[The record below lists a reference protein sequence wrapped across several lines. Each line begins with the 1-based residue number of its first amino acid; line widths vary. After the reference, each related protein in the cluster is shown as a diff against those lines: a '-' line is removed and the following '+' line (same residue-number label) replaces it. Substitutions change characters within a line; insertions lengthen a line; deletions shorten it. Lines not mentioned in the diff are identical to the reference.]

1 MNILSSLT
9 DNVIITTLVITWIR
23 KKITAILQLSKRDT
37 GTDMEEISTS
47 DEVKNI
53 MSRAGSCTR
62 EKRPQ
67 TSLQTS

>member
-62 EKRPQ
+62 EKRP
-67 TSLQTS
+67 